1 MNQLE
6 GTVGKEDNKI
16 IVDTVSGNIYL
27 NK

>member
-16 IVDTVSGNIYL
+16 IVDTVSGDIYL